1 MAAPPPAIVTCLS
14 PCPWKKNPFLL
25 PLAVAPSGDAPETV
39 RREELVLAPDAD
51 GRQRHVRKLDEKLV
65 KREDLAPGPR
75 PGKEMAVSG
84 GRHEGLRCIVV
95 EVLPKEGNRSGEGC
109 MLG

>member
-1 MAAPPPAIVTCLS
+1 M
-14 PCPWKKNPFLL
+14 
-25 PLAVAPSGDAPETV
+25 
-39 RREELVLAPDAD
+39 
-51 GRQRHVRKLDEKLV
+51 RKLDEKLV

-109 MLG
+109 RLG